1 MVKKEAILIDM
12 GNRLRHQ
19 RKQMKM
25 TQEKLAEISGL
36 SVKTIIS
43 AEKGKKGLR
52 PENIV
57 CLCQVLA
64 MDVSYFM
71 TGRTLEGIPT
81 LSLSHLERMAL
92 DKILEAFFRFAIK
105 IKNHRGINS
114 TMRDYAGFH
123 LGIL

>member
-1 MVKKEAILIDM
+1 MVKKDTILIEM

-19 RKQMKM
+19 RKQMKL

-57 CLCQVLA
+57 CLCQVLD
-64 MDVSYFM
+64 MDISYFM
-71 TGRTLEGIPT
+71 TGRTLEGVPA
-81 LSLSHLERMAL
+81 LSLSHQERMAL
-92 DKILEAFFRFAIK
+92 DKILEAFFSIC
-105 IKNHRGINS
+105 NQN
-114 TMRDYAGFH
+114 YN
-123 LGIL
+123 L